1 MQIKLFVATIKR
13 GDDLSPRQNEY
24 REQNLQDQDRRH
36 PVHKV
41 PVPGLVAEHAH
52 AKDRTD
58 ASAEEGDE
66 KERGLPDAPEMPD
79 RLSLVDAHHGEA
91 GQIDHG
97 EI

>member
-1 MQIKLFVATIKR
+1 MKFKLYKGNIIKAGET
-13 GDDLSPRQNEY
+13 S
-24 REQNLQDQDRRH
+24 
-36 PVHKV
+36 
-41 PVPGLVAEHAH
+41 
-52 AKDRTD
+52 
-58 ASAEEGDE
+58 E